1 MKKGSALAWAE
12 QKLAEYSTGLP
23 NATPPVAPWAISF
36 ADFLIALRA
45 SFGDVDRQ
53 ATARLRLPELKQTRS
68 VDEYNV
74 EFMGQY
80 PLTGF
85 NEEAGIEFYKKGLKT
100 DILRRI
106 YNEPTAP
113 ADFAAWR
120 TRASH
125 YDRVDKELRAT
136 ITPAPKPSSSFK
148 SRHIGSTSSTSAA
161 TTPSPAPDKIKQE
174 KVEASLAT
182 YRKENNLCIICGKSG
197 HWANVCPDRITKPKD
212 HKGLPSGRGRGP
224 LYKKRTVNNVET
236 SDRKDASGSN

>member
-1 MKKGSALAWAE
+1 
-12 QKLAEYSTGLP
+12 
-23 NATPPVAPWAISF
+23 
-36 ADFLIALRA
+36 
-45 SFGDVDRQ
+45 
-53 ATARLRLPELKQTRS
+53 
-68 VDEYNV
+68 
-74 EFMGQY
+74 MGQY

-113 ADFAAWR
+113 ADLAAWR

-136 ITPAPKPSSSFK
+136 ITPAPKPSSSSYK
-148 SRHIGSTSSTSAA
+148 ARHIGSTSSTPVA
-161 TTPSPAPDKIKQE
+161 TTPSPAPEKIKQE

-197 HWANVCPDRITKPKD
+197 HWANVCPDRIVKPKEF
-212 HKGLPSGRGRGP
+212 KGLPSGRGRGP
-224 LYKKRTVNNVET
+224 PGKKRTVNNVES